1 MTGRAFAYLGAE
13 LVVYFGLLL
22 ALEHSQSIVAAFR
35 RARCAAALC
44 GVDEPTLALSRPS
57 RIVVAV
63 AAIAAIVLLAVGEPP
78 AIAAAAVLAAA
89 AAIGVVLW
97 ERRLRR
103 TASTGAAK
111 ALAVQAAAEEDGGYA
126 EEEDVATERAVAE
139 AMVAPGGGLGVA
151 ASEAPAVLISK
162 LRKVYPPRGRA
173 KAKVAVVDLSLTVR
187 KAECFGFLGVNGAGK
202 TSTLAVLTGDTLP
215 TSGGA
220 WVEGR
225 SVLTN
230 LAAVRHRLGYCPQ
243 FDPLLELMTARET
256 LTDVRAAQVGRRGRH
271 PVARPG
277 TDRPRLVNAV
287 RRSRLRLVLGRQQA
301 EAQPRHRPRRS
312 AGGRVPRR
320 TELRDGSLVAAAHV
334 GSDHRGAKP
343 AVHRAHD
350 ALWRR
355 REALCSRIA
364 IMAAGRLQCLGG
376 QQHLKSKYGGGYAL
390 ELRCAP
396 PRVAA
401 ARAAVARLFEGAREI
416 EHHAGKLKF
425 ELPSEKDGGGSLAGV
440 FETLEA
446 QKEELGVEDYSA
458 SQPTIEDIFL
468 KIAGEKDLEAAARG
482 TSARAAAPAP
492 APEVEAVEMMRPSG
506 EMKVV
511 VATPM
516 PLEDP
521 LTV

>member
-1 MTGRAFAYLGAE
+1 
-13 LVVYFGLLL
+13 
-22 ALEHSQSIVAAFR
+22 
-35 RARCAAALC
+35 
-44 GVDEPTLALSRPS
+44 
-57 RIVVAV
+57 
-63 AAIAAIVLLAVGEPP
+63 
-78 AIAAAAVLAAA
+78 
-89 AAIGVVLW
+89 
-97 ERRLRR
+97 
-103 TASTGAAK
+103 
-111 ALAVQAAAEEDGGYA
+111 
-126 EEEDVATERAVAE
+126 
-139 AMVAPGGGLGVA
+139 
-151 ASEAPAVLISK
+151 VLISK

-256 LTDVRAAQVGRRGRH
+256 LTMFARLKSVDEAAIPSLVQELIDHVSLTPYADRVCGSYSGGNKRKLSLAIALVGAPAVVFLDEPSSGMDPLSRRH
-271 PVARPG
+271 MWEVI
-277 TDRPRLVNAV
+277 TEE
-287 RRSRLRLVLGRQQA
+287 RSRRCIVLTTHSME
-301 EAQPRHRPRRS
+301 EA
-312 AGGRVPRR
+312 
-320 TELRDGSLVAAAHV
+320 
-334 GSDHRGAKP
+334 
-343 AVHRAHD
+343 
-350 ALWRR
+350 
-355 REALCSRIA
+355 EALCSRIA

-516 PLEDP
+516 PDDA

>member
-35 RARCAAALC
+35 RARCAAAVC

-57 RIVVAV
+57 RIVVVV
-63 AAIAAIVLLAVGEPP
+63 AAIAAIVLLAIGEPP

-126 EEEDVATERAVAE
+126 EEEDVAAERAVAE
-139 AMVAPGGGLGVA
+139 AMVAPGGALGVA

-243 FDPLLELMTARET
+243 VT
-256 LTDVRAAQVGRRGRH
+256 RRHHHHYRH
-271 PVARPG
+271 CHHHHHYLHSPPP
-277 TDRPRLVNAV
+277 PRL
-287 RRSRLRLVLGRQQA
+287 L
-301 EAQPRHRPRRS
+301 
-312 AGGRVPRR
+312 
-320 TELRDGSLVAAAHV
+320 
-334 GSDHRGAKP
+334 P
-343 AVHRAHD
+343 AV
-350 ALWRR
+350 
-355 REALCSRIA
+355 
-364 IMAAGRLQCLGG
+364 
-376 QQHLKSKYGGGYAL
+376 
-390 ELRCAP
+390 
-396 PRVAA
+396 
-401 ARAAVARLFEGAREI
+401 
-416 EHHAGKLKF
+416 
-425 ELPSEKDGGGSLAGV
+425 
-440 FETLEA
+440 
-446 QKEELGVEDYSA
+446 
-458 SQPTIEDIFL
+458 
-468 KIAGEKDLEAAARG
+468 
-482 TSARAAAPAP
+482 
-492 APEVEAVEMMRPSG
+492 
-506 EMKVV
+506 
-511 VATPM
+511 
-516 PLEDP
+516 
-521 LTV
+521 